1 MRIHHIGYL
10 VKNIDKSRKE
20 FEKLGFSVESQAKH
34 DGIRSA
40 YIEFLTNGDYRIELI
55 EPDKN
60 SDLQGMMKRFKNVG
74 YHICFEVDNFDETVK
89 NYQLGGYLLIQE
101 PALAPCINNKRV
113 CFLVGA
119 NTGLIEILEK

>member
-89 NYQLGGYLLIQE
+89 NYQLGGVLTYTRTCLSSMY
-101 PALAPCINNKRV
+101 K
-113 CFLVGA
+113 
-119 NTGLIEILEK
+119 